1 MATSWTEGRRN
12 AFITSVLRA
21 GSRRYPPKY
30 ETMNEAC
37 VGIRHN
43 EKTKRDGKHFLCA
56 GCKGEYPSKDVVVD
70 HIIPVVDPAVG
81 FVSWDVFI
89 ERLYCGKGNMQVL
102 CVPCHKEKSKL
113 ENKERKNVRKKPA
126 SNK

>member
-1 MATSWTEGRRN
+1 LATPWSKGRRS

-43 EKTKRDGKHFLCA
+43 AKTKRDGKHFLCQR
-56 GCKGEYPSKDVVVD
+56 CQGEFPSKDVVVD
-70 HIIPVVDPAVG
+70 HIEPVIHPEVG

-89 ERLYCGKGNMQVL
+89 ERLYCDKENMQVL
-102 CVPCHKEKSKL
+102 CVPCHKEKTKE
-113 ENKERKNVRKKPA
+113 ENKGRKNASKKA
-126 SNK
+126 NQNK